1 MLPKTPGFA
10 LDELA
15 LHLGGRVLGDGKT
28 RVFQVASLA
37 SAAPGD
43 LAFLANPRFKKD
55 LANSRASAAII
66 GRKSQVSEGPG
77 NYILADDPYL
87 SFARAAQLLN
97 PVQRLPSGIHPSAC
111 VETDIPES
119 TSVGPGAWIG
129 PGAVIGENVMIG
141 AGCRIGAGSQLG
153 EGCLLHPGVTVYQDC
168 HVGKRAVIHSG
179 AVIGADGF
187 GFARERNGCWVK
199 IPQIGRVLI
208 GDDVEIGANTT
219 IDRGALDDTFI
230 ADGVII
236 DNLVQVAHNVHIGA
250 HTAIAGCV
258 GIAGSTRI
266 GERCLLGGAAMIIG
280 HLEICDDVT
289 VSAGTMISKS
299 IREPGVYT
307 GNMPQQAHADWL
319 KNFSHVRH
327 LEEMADKI
335 RGLEKRLAEIGD
347 TGQHPD

>member
-1 MLPKTPGFA
+1 MLPRTPGFA

-15 LHLGGRVLGDGKT
+15 LHLGGQVLGDGGT
-28 RVFQVASLA
+28 RIYQVASLA
-37 SAAPGD
+37 SAASGD
-43 LAFLANPRFKKD
+43 LTFLANPRLKKD
-55 LANSRASAAII
+55 LATSRASAVII
-66 GRKSQVSEGPG
+66 SRKIQVPELPG

-97 PVQRLPSGIHPSAC
+97 PVLRPPSGIHPSAC
-111 VETDIPES
+111 VETALPDS
-119 TSVGPGAWIG
+119 VSVGPGAWIG
-129 PGAVIGENVMIG
+129 AGAAIGENTIIG
-141 AGCRIGAGSQLG
+141 AGCRIGAGASIG
-153 EGCLLHPGVTVYQDC
+153 EASLLHPGVTVYPDC
-168 HVGKRAVIHSG
+168 QVGKRAVIHSG

-187 GFARERNGCWVK
+187 GFARERNGRWVK

-219 IDRGALDDTFI
+219 IDRGALDDTVI

-250 HTAIAGCV
+250 CTAIAGCV

-266 GERCLLGGAAMIIG
+266 GARCLLGGAAMIIG

-307 GNMPQQAHADWL
+307 GNMPQQGHADWL

-327 LEEMADKI
+327 LEQMADRI
-335 RGLEKRLAEIGD
+335 RGLEKRLAEISDKGRQP
-347 TGQHPD
+347 G